1 MRKTIQRKGI
11 RLAYGFFRFGR
22 MTVRGMAHCGV
33 RGEKRLCGQLAAH
46 NSGGGG
52 GPATA
57 AAGTAIPELEILSS
71 R

>member
-1 MRKTIQRKGI
+1 
-11 RLAYGFFRFGR
+11 